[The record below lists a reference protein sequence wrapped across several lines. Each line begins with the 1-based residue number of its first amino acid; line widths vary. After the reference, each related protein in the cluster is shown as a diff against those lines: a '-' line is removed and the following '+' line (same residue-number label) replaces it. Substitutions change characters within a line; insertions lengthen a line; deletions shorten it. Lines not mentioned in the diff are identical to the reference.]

1 MSLSKIFQSGL
12 DFLKQ
17 RSTGFKVLISLLF
30 ILFIWSVLIEPSC
43 LIVKNITIENKNLSG
58 LKIAVAGDFHL
69 KKHDEWRLKKA
80 VKLLNQADA
89 DIILLVGDYV
99 NGISRL
105 QTLSFDK
112 ITANLSQLTAKNG
125 VYAIIGNHDIWLDE
139 NKVKN
144 ALIDAKITVL
154 GNENKKINING
165 KKYTLAGTND
175 FTEGMADLPK
185 TLKNAENPII
195 LMTHNPDIFELV
207 PSNVDVTIS
216 GHTHGGQLVLP
227 FVGALV
233 VPSAYGNRY
242 ASGLV
247 VENNRTIFIT
257 KGIGT
262 SILPVRFNCLPE
274 IVVITFK

>member
-1 MSLSKIFQSGL
+1 
-12 DFLKQ
+12 
-17 RSTGFKVLISLLF
+17 
-30 ILFIWSVLIEPSC
+30 
-43 LIVKNITIENKNLSG
+43 
-58 LKIAVAGDFHL
+58 
-69 KKHDEWRLKKA
+69 
-80 VKLLNQADA
+80 
-89 DIILLVGDYV
+89 
-99 NGISRL
+99 
-105 QTLSFDK
+105 
-112 ITANLSQLTAKNG
+112 
-125 VYAIIGNHDIWLDE
+125 
-139 NKVKN
+139 
-144 ALIDAKITVL
+144 
-154 GNENKKINING
+154 
-165 KKYTLAGTND
+165 
-175 FTEGMADLPK
+175 
-185 TLKNAENPII
+185 
-195 LMTHNPDIFELV
+195 MTHNPDIFELV